1 MHRFFVKS
9 NYVNNDVVEIRGND
23 FNHISNSL
31 RLKPKDKII
40 ITTGDGYDYITELKE
55 FTEKAVFGDIIDK
68 KINKSEPIIRVDLGQ
83 AVPKNRNIELVI
95 QKGTEM
101 GVNNIIP
108 LDTVRT
114 IVKLTSSKEKRRL
127 KRWQKIAQEAA
138 KQSQRGKIPEIK
150 GLLSIDDKNKLQ
162 SLFSKYD
169 LILVLYAG
177 KANQSL
183 KKIMKKYKREKLTDI
198 LILIGPEGG
207 FAPEE
212 IDLFKNNDLDKKVE
226 IVTLG
231 SRILRTETAGLAAL
245 TSIMYEFDEL
255 GGE

>member
-9 NYVNNDVVEIRGND
+9 NYVNNNVVEIRGND

-31 RLKPKDKII
+31 RLKPEDKII
-40 ITTGDGYDYITELKE
+40 ITIGDGYDYIVELKE
-55 FTEKAVFGDIIDK
+55 FTDKAVFGNIIDK
-68 KINKSEPIIRVDLGQ
+68 SINKSEPKIKVDLAQ
-83 AVPKNRNIELVI
+83 AIPKNRNIELVI

-108 LDTVRT
+108 LDTERT
-114 IVKLTSSKEKRRL
+114 IVKLTPSKEKRRL

-150 GLLSIDDKNKLQ
+150 DLFSVNDNNKLQ
-162 SLFSKYD
+162 TLFSKYD

-177 KANQSL
+177 KANKSMKNIL
-183 KKIMKKYKREKLTDI
+183 KKYKDEKLKKI

-207 FAPEE
+207 FSSEE
-212 IDLFKNNDLDKKVE
+212 IELFKNNDLNNNVE

-231 SRILRTETAGLAAL
+231 TRILRTETAGLTAL
-245 TSIMYEFDEL
+245 TSVMYEFDEL
-255 GGE
+255 GGK